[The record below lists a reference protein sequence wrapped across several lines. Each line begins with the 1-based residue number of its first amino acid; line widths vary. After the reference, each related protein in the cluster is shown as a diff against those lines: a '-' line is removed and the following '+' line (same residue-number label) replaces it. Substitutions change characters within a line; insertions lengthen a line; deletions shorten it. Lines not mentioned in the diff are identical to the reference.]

1 MAETIDKDD
10 FMTDTRGRLV
20 PKAMVAE
27 IDLERHDLVIDK
39 ICEARMLQD
48 CMREFKYR
56 LMGDIQAFVALSAER
71 YEVKLGGVK
80 GNITLM
86 SFDGRFK
93 IQVAVAEHL
102 SFDERLQ
109 AAKKLVD
116 ECLNDWTE
124 GSRDELKTIVLDAF
138 QVDQEG
144 RINTGR
150 ILALRRYA
158 INDPRWQRA
167 MLAISESIQVVG
179 SKSYLRFYE
188 RSGPD
193 DKWTSISLDMAA
205 L

>member
-1 MAETIDKDD
+1 MMNSQQDY
-10 FMTDTRGRLV
+10 MTDSRGRLV
-20 PKAMVAE
+20 PIGMISE
-27 IDLERHDLVIDK
+27 IDLERNDLVLELVAK
-39 ICEARMLQD
+39 ARRLQD
-48 CMREFKYR
+48 AMRQFK
-56 LMGDIQAFVALSAER
+56 LSAMGDIQAFVELSAER
-71 YEVKLGGVK
+71 YEVRLGGQK
-80 GNITLM
+80 GNTTLM
-86 SFDGRFK
+86 SFDGRYR

-102 SFDERLQ
+102 TFDERLQ
-109 AAKKLVD
+109 AAKKLID

-158 INDPRWQRA
+158 IDDPRWLRA
-167 MLAISESIQVVG
+167 MQAIGDSIQVVG

-193 DKWTSISLDMAA
+193 GKWSPIALDLAA

>member
-1 MAETIDKDD
+1 MAETINKED
-10 FMTDTRGRLV
+10 FMTDSRGRLV
-20 PKAMVAE
+20 PMAMVAG
-27 IDLERHDLVIDK
+27 IDRERHDLVIEK
-39 ICEARMLQD
+39 IAEARLLQD
-48 CMREFKYR
+48 DMRDFKCR
-56 LMGDIQAFVALSAER
+56 IMGDIQAFVDLSAER
-71 YEVKLGGVK
+71 YEVKLGGRK
-80 GNITLM
+80 GNTSLL

-93 IQVAVAEHL
+93 IQVAIAEHL
-102 SFDERLQ
+102 AFDERLQ
-109 AAKKLVD
+109 AAKKLID

-124 GSRDELKTIVLDAF
+124 NSRDELKTIVLDAF

-158 INDPRWQRA
+158 IDDPRWQRA
-167 MLAISESIQVVG
+167 MLAIAESIQVVG

-193 DKWTSISLDMAA
+193 GKWTPIALDLAA